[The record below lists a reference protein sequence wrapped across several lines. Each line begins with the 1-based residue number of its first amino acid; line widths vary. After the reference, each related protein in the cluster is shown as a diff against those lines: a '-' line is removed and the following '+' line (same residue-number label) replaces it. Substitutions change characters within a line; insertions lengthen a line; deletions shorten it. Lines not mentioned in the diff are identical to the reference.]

1 MDEWRRGTR
10 EGLPFAAAALALAL
24 SFGIVASDA
33 GMPPAAVIAMSMLR
47 HAGAAQFATVG
58 ILVAGGG
65 LGAAVSAAALVN
77 SRFVPM
83 GFAVGPSL
91 RGGRLRR
98 ALEGQA
104 VVTSAWVMAAQP
116 DGTFQRQRL
125 IAHTAIHY
133 GGWAVG
139 TVVGVLAPP
148 LDAYALGLDAVFPA
162 FFLGLLIAEMRDP
175 RRARV
180 ALLGAGIALALVPVT
195 PPGAPVLLAS
205 AATLV
210 GLRHHR

>member
-1 MDEWRRGTR
+1 MDEWRRGTW
-10 EGLPFAAAALALAL
+10 EGVPYAAAAFALAL

-33 GMPPAAVIAMSMLR
+33 GMPPAAVITMSMLM

-98 ALEGQA
+98 SLEGQA
-104 VVTSAWVMAAQP
+104 VVTSAWVMAVQP

-125 IAHTAIHY
+125 IAHAAIHY
-133 GGWAVG
+133 GGWVVG

-162 FFLGLLIAEMRDP
+162 FFLGLLIAEIRDP

-195 PPGAPVLLAS
+195 PAGVPVVLAS

-210 GLRHHR
+210 GLRRQR